1 MFHKEKVTL
10 GHRRKR
16 PRGIITP
23 EVDDVEIELVTINGH
38 TAVMKCL
45 STCTMTTTCVTT
57 ETKNIN
63 FFHTDFGAHSLIV

>member
-23 EVDDVEIELVTINGH
+23 EVDDVEIELVTCIQISH
-38 TAVMKCL
+38 V
-45 STCTMTTTCVTT
+45 
-57 ETKNIN
+57 
-63 FFHTDFGAHSLIV
+63 AHDKRDAAHHKWTHSCHEVPEHLHDDHHLCHY

>member
-1 MFHKEKVTL
+1 MLKLNSSPAFKSVMLHMIN
-10 GHRRKR
+10 GM
-16 PRGIITP
+16 
-23 EVDDVEIELVTINGH
+23 ELTINGH

-45 STCTMTTTCVTT
+45 GTCTMTTTCVTT